1 MKMLSIVSAIS
12 LMTVFAAGTVSAADL
27 KIGAGA
33 APAENVLKPVK
44 AAFEAASGINLAIV
58 DSGPKSALLDLDKGL
73 VEAAAAG
80 LTLPDWMALM
90 KKEGVEVKDPSVY
103 QAVTIGKDKVVVITH
118 KDNKVSS
125 LTAEQIKGIFSGE
138 IASWKEVGGDDQ
150 PILVVWGSL
159 IQGTNNMFVKKFL
172 GDKPVTKEVIDATTA
187 PDIKQ
192 NVASNPSAIGIGPQ
206 AIVDGSIK
214 VIQTPELS
222 RDITL
227 VSKGKPSANVQKLL
241 DFIKGAGQKYIK

>member
-1 MKMLSIVSAIS
+1 MKRVRILSLFFCVAVLSSHLA
-12 LMTVFAAGTVSAADL
+12 SAADL

-44 AAFEAASGINLAIV
+44 AAFEASSGINLAVV
-58 DSGPKSALLDLDKGL
+58 DSGPKNALLDLDKGL

-80 LTLPDWMALM
+80 LSLNDWMALM
-90 KKEGVEVKDPSVY
+90 KKEGVEIKDPSVY
-103 QAVTIGKDKVVVITH
+103 QAVTIGKDKVVLITH
-118 KDNKVSS
+118 KDNKVNS

-150 PILVVWGSL
+150 PILVVWGKL
-159 IQGTNNMFVKKFL
+159 IQGTNNMFIKKFM

-187 PDIKQ
+187 PDVKQ
-192 NVASNPSAIGIGPQ
+192 NVAANPSAIGIGPK
-206 AIVDGSIK
+206 AIIDGSIK
-214 VIQTPELS
+214 IIQAPELA

-227 VSKGKPSANVQKLL
+227 VTKGKPSANTQKLL
-241 DFIKGAGQKYIK
+241 DFIKGEGQKYIK